1 MKRRRTPVQTWIGKG
16 FKSEEGA
23 GEGGAEMRGDRRHGS
38 VAEWVR
44 ANRLM
49 IDAEILRQCPSLGTE
64 RLTDRER
71 RLWTVNDEGLY
82 RLARADGARV

>member
-1 MKRRRTPVQTWIGKG
+1 M
-16 FKSEEGA
+16 
-23 GEGGAEMRGDRRHGS
+23 MRGHRRQQT
-38 VAEWVR
+38 VVQWVR

-49 IDAEILRQCPSLGTE
+49 IDAEIERQCPGIG